1 MRVTAVDHLVV
12 NVADT
17 HRSLAFY
24 RDALGLEPVR
34 VAEWEAGEAPF
45 PSVRVSADSII
56 DLMEIDRTGHNVDH
70 FCLVVDGG
78 LDEFIESGQ
87 VEVESGPHDLF
98 GAHGQGH
105 AFYVRDPDGNRVELR
120 EYR

>member
-1 MRVTAVDHLVV
+1 MRVTAVDHLVI
-12 NVADT
+12 NVSDT

-24 RDALGLEPVR
+24 RDALGLEAVR
-34 VAEWEAGEAPF
+34 VAEWEAGEALF

-78 LDEFIESGQ
+78 LDEFIESGR

>member
-17 HRSLAFY
+17 HRALAFY

-34 VAEWEAGEAPF
+34 VDEWEAGEAPF
-45 PSVRVSADSII
+45 PSVRVSAHSII
-56 DLMEIDRTGHNVDH
+56 DLMEVDRTGHNIDH
-70 FCLVVDGG
+70 FCLVVDDG
-78 LDEFIESGQ
+78 LDEFISSGA